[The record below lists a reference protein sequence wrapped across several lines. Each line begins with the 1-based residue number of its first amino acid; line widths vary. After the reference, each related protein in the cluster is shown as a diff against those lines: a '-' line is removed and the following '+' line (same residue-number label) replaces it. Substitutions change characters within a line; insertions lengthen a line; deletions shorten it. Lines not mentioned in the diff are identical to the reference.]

1 MNFEFKIAFITCR
14 LHTKHNIK
22 NAAVVEFII
31 MVIIIDKVGVSN
43 NSGLITDE
51 EGKSKTG
58 TLYQRI
64 GNYAH
69 RMDKSCFRLICPA
82 PSGMMR
88 LTHRGINI
96 QVNTLEEALKSSK
109 TSRLWFEHARVI
121 LR

>member
-1 MNFEFKIAFITCR
+1 
-14 LHTKHNIK
+14 
-22 NAAVVEFII
+22 

-96 QVNTLEEALKSSK
+96 QVSTLEAASKSSK

-121 LR
+121 LK